1 MVVTH
6 HGTTA
11 AERRQAAG
19 AHHVLPRCRQI
30 VVQQDGIKA
39 IVNAMAAHTDS
50 MALSGSQF
58 HSKAVLDRDFLL
70 SSGKCMVVAAF
81 MRYVASGQELRIRT
95 CDPFCTMNSPGK
107 HRPLVFHAS
116 QGLC

>member
-11 AERRQAAG
+11 AKRRQAAA

-58 HSKAVLDRDFLL
+58 HSQAVLDRDFYLAQANAWLWLPLCAMLL
-70 SSGKCMVVAAF
+70 
-81 MRYVASGQELRIRT
+81 
-95 CDPFCTMNSPGK
+95 
-107 HRPLVFHAS
+107 
-116 QGLC
+116 QGRNFG